1 VKQNLPR
8 YLLYL
13 LGMASMLAIPTLAR
27 AATMAHWNFNQGATG
42 SNFDVPA
49 GIPVQD
55 LSGNGN
61 LMFGF
66 QTFSPVYSAA
76 GDTPNGAGLSSTHNG
91 GQDGFTHPAVSPVLN
106 NWEPEQWTI
115 EAAVNLDV
123 VSAFR
128 TFITRDGGSTPP
140 ASDFYLQTNGAN
152 NVRVDF
158 ATVGGPRVEV
168 VSNFI
173 PTIGQWFR
181 AAATSDNT
189 TARLWIDRFDGN
201 GYQLAGSTAI
211 PGATAAD
218 RALASVGANWVFG
231 RGWFNG
237 GFFDHITGNLDDIRF
252 SDVALVPGQLIP
264 EPAAVQLVGMMLLG
278 LAGYRGGKRSGS

>member
-1 VKQNLPR
+1 MKRCLPR
-8 YLLYL
+8 YLLCL
-13 LGMASMLAIPTLAR
+13 VGMVSVLAIPTLAR
-27 AATMAHWNFNQGATG
+27 AATMAHWNFDQGTPG
-42 SNFDVPA
+42 SNFDVPG

-66 QTFSPVYSAA
+66 QTFSPVYSAV
-76 GDTPNGAGLSSTHNG
+76 GDSPTGLGMSSTHNG

-115 EAAVNLDV
+115 ETAVNLDV

-128 TFITRDGGSTPP
+128 TFITRDGGSFPP
-140 ASDFYLQTNGAN
+140 ASDFYLQTNGTN

-158 ATVGGPRVEV
+158 ATVGGARVEV

-173 PTIGQWFR
+173 PTVGEWFR
-181 AAATSDNT
+181 VAATSDNT
-189 TARLWIDRFDGN
+189 TARLYIDRLDGS
-201 GYQLAGSTAI
+201 GYQLAGSQAI

-218 RALASVGANWVFG
+218 RALASTGANWVFG

-252 SDVALVPGQLIP
+252 SDVALGPSQLIP
-264 EPAAVQLVGMMLLG
+264 EPAAWQLLG
-278 LAGYRGGKRSGS
+278 LMLTGLAGFRGGKRGGR

>member
-1 VKQNLPR
+1 MR
-8 YLLYL
+8 FLLCL
-13 LGMASMLAIPTLAR
+13 LGVASALAAPTLTR
-27 AATMAHWNFNQGATG
+27 AATMAHWNFDQGTTG

-66 QTFSPVYSAA
+66 QTFSPLYSAA
-76 GDTPNGAGLSSTHNG
+76 GDSPTGLGMSSTHNG
-91 GQDGFTHPAVSPVLN
+91 NQDGFTHPAVSPILN
-106 NWEPEQWTI
+106 GWEPQQWTI

-123 VSAFR
+123 ISAFR
-128 TFITRDGGSTPP
+128 TFITRDGGSFPP
-140 ASDFYLQTNGAN
+140 ASDFYLQTNATN

-158 ATVGGPRVEV
+158 ATVAGPRVEV
-168 VSNFI
+168 LSNFI
-173 PTIGQWFR
+173 PTPGQWFR
-181 AAATSDNT
+181 VAATSDNT
-189 TARLWIDRFDGN
+189 TARLWIDRFDGG

-218 RALASVGANWVFG
+218 RALASTGATWVFG
-231 RGWFNG
+231 RGWFDG

-252 SDVALVPGQLIP
+252 SDAALVPGQLIP
-264 EPAAVQLVGMMLLG
+264 EPATFHLLGAMLLA
-278 LAGYRGGKRSGS
+278 LVSYRGGRNSR